1 VSGCSLLALGAG
13 QLSLINE
20 QRPLKAAIARE
31 ADPERRR
38 LLQEVPEI
46 VAFAEEVVGLRAGR
60 SYSGYFETER
70 EGLTFVVTACRRTR
84 FEPYTWWFPIVGTVE
99 YRSYWDEVDA
109 RAVADA
115 LEAQGYDTWIS
126 PSRAYSSLGILRD
139 PIATTMLRD
148 GLTGLTEVVIHE
160 LSHAR
165 LFIPGHTEW
174 NEALASF
181 VGERGAERYFE
192 QERWKHT
199 PLREQMRAR
208 AERREQLDR
217 AVTESYV
224 ALEELYGRAL
234 PEPELLTRRAA
245 AFAALRA
252 RMQAI
257 LPADRPRDL
266 RLNNA
271 RLLHLHRYGA
281 GNAELSR
288 LWQASGSNFR
298 RFWALAE
305 DYART
310 QL

>member
-1 VSGCSLLALGAG
+1 MLALGAG
-13 QLSLINE
+13 QLSLIND
-20 QRPLKAAIARE
+20 QQPLPAAIARE
-31 ADPERRR
+31 PDPERRR

-46 VAFAEEVVGLRAGR
+46 VAFAEEVVGLHAGR

-99 YRSYWDEVDA
+99 YRSYWDEADA
-109 RAVADA
+109 RAEADA

-139 PIATTMLRD
+139 PITTTMLRD

-199 PLREQMRAR
+199 PLRQQMQAR
-208 AERREQLDR
+208 AERRQQLDR
-217 AVTESYV
+217 AVSQTYE
-224 ALEELYGRAL
+224 ALEQLYSQELPD
-234 PEPELLTRRAA
+234 PEVLRQRQA
-245 AFAALRA
+245 AFEALSA
-252 RMQAI
+252 SMQAI
-257 LPADRPRDL
+257 LPPDRPRDL

-281 GNAELSR
+281 SNEDLAK
-288 LWQASGSNFR
+288 LWQASKENFR
-298 RFWALAE
+298 TFWPLAE
-305 DYART
+305 HYART